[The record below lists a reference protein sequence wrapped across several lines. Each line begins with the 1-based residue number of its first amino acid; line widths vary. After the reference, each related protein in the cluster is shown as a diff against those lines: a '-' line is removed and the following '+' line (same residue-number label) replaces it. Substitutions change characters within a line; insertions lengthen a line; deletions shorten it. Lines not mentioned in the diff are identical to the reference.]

1 VSKRNVEMWLRK
13 IRIEN
18 GFPKRKGGKKGEQ
31 GEDPAVESWYAQG
44 VGDEP

>member
-1 VSKRNVEMWLRK
+1 MWLRK

-31 GEDPAVESWYAQG
+31 GEDPAVVRR
-44 VGDEP
+44 VGMHKG